1 MELRKDR
8 IEPVSTSGSGGGEEH
23 KEKPF
28 EHAPQDATGLQ
39 QEVIQHQPAKEAM
52 QNKLAENPENTPWV
66 TTTTTTTR
74 TSRTNVT
81 STATSNPFTET
92 YTTTVTVQKDLNSDK

>member
-1 MELRKDR
+1 MEVRKDR
-8 IEPVSTSGSGGGEEH
+8 QIGEQH
-23 KEKPF
+23 HGKPF
-28 EHAPQDATGLQ
+28 ENASQYATELQ

-52 QNKLAENPENTPWV
+52 QNKLAENPDKTPWV
-66 TTTTTTTR
+66 TTTTTTTK

>member
-1 MELRKDR
+1 MEVRKDR
-8 IEPVSTSGSGGGEEH
+8 VDAPDQIGEQH
-23 KEKPF
+23 HGKPF
-28 EHAPQDATGLQ
+28 ENAPQHATELQ

-52 QNKLAENPENTPWV
+52 QNKLAENPDKTPWV
-66 TTTTTTTR
+66 TTTTTTTK